1 MEAVHVNKFK
11 YSCNTDIGLAN
22 SASEVFTALNINT
35 FTASLVNG
43 LV

>member
-1 MEAVHVNKFK
+1 MEAIYANKFK

-35 FTASLVNG
+35 FTASVVKWLV
-43 LV
+43 